1 MATATNQSVTERNI
15 TLVPVAN
22 IQPGNYNPRKHF
34 DETGLNELAE
44 SIRKQGVLQPII
56 LRPVIDTDHYEIVF
70 GERRYRASALA
81 GLQEI
86 PAIISDLSDE
96 KAEEMAITENLQ
108 RKDVT
113 PTEEANAYKQL
124 IGSGRHTVET
134 LSVLFGKSENYIRT
148 RLNFSALI
156 PELAELLDADNI
168 TLSTAT
174 EICRYGEDVQRE
186 VYEKHLK
193 DGVSYGSWRGLR
205 AGELARRIEQEFTT
219 DLARYYF
226 DKTECAS
233 CRHNTNNFLLFND
246 GGCGQCANRA
256 CLAEMNASFL
266 KEKAVQ
272 IVQQYPNIIL
282 CHDQY
287 NTNDTAVER
296 LVASGYEVET
306 ISHCTVFP
314 QAPAEPCIA
323 DYDNTE
329 DYEAAKKEY
338 EQEQMDYK
346 EKCAEINRRNETGE
360 ITLYAKIGRQEIKL
374 CYAEQAHSQEEDR
387 TTAKVSDSQ
396 IAKLEQKDKR
406 NKEIAVEN
414 TIEDVKK
421 QILEIDVTETKFGA
435 DEDKMVYYFLLP
447 SLRKEHFAA
456 VGIDKE
462 IGYLT
467 DEEKMSIIANL
478 TAKTRAIIRR
488 DFLISK
494 FKEAFRS
501 NGTASLL
508 LDFAQKHMPEELAR
522 IKSKYDEVY
531 ENRHKRIEEKKAALK
546 QDKAEETQQ
555 AEEAA

>member
-1 MATATNQSVTERNI
+1 METTANQSVAERNI
-15 TLVPVAN
+15 TLVSVTN

-34 DETGLNELAE
+34 DEEGLNELAE
-44 SIRKQGVLQPII
+44 SIRKQGMLQPIT
-56 LRPVIDTDHYEIVF
+56 LRPVMGTDTDYEIVF
-70 GERRYRASALA
+70 GERRYRASVLA
-81 GLQEI
+81 GLQEV
-86 PAIISDLSDE
+86 PAIISDLSE
-96 KAEEMAITENLQ
+96 EEAEEMAVTENLQ

-113 PTEEANAYKQL
+113 PTEEANAYRQL
-124 IGSGRHTVET
+124 IDSGRHTVET

-193 DGVSYGSWRGLR
+193 DDVVHYASWRGLK
-205 AGELARRIEQEFTT
+205 AGELARRIEQDFTT

-246 GGCGQCANRA
+246 GGCGQCANRT

-266 KEKAVQ
+266 KEKAIQ
-272 IVQQYPNIIL
+272 IVQQHPDIIL

-287 NTNDTAVER
+287 STNDTAVER
-296 LVASGYEVET
+296 LAALGYEIET
-306 ISHCTVFP
+306 INHYTIFP
-314 QAPAEPCIA
+314 QVPAEPCIA
-323 DYDNTE
+323 DYDDAE
-329 DYEAAKKEY
+329 DYKAAQKEY
-338 EQEQMDYK
+338 EQKQSDYK
-346 EKCAEINRRNETGE
+346 DKCAEINRRNEAGE
-360 ITLYAKIGRQEIKL
+360 INLYAKIGHQEIKL
-374 CYAEQAHSQEEDR
+374 CYAEQSHSQEADDR
-387 TTAKVSDSQ
+387 TTDSQ

-406 NKEIAVEN
+406 NKEIAIEK
-414 TIEDVKK
+414 TMEDVKK
-421 QILEIDVTETKFGA
+421 QILEIDMTEAKFGA
-435 DEDKMVYYFLLP
+435 DEDKMIYYFLLS
-447 SLRKEHFAA
+447 SLRKKHFAA

-462 IGYLT
+462 FGYLT
-467 DEEKMSIIANL
+467 DNEKMGIVANL
-478 TAKTRAIIRR
+478 TAKTKAIIRR
-488 DFLISK
+488 DFLISN
-494 FKEAFRS
+494 FKDAFRN

-531 ENRHKRIEEKKAALK
+531 ENRHKRIEEKKAALT
-546 QDKAEETQQ
+546 QDKAEEVQQ